1 MAAYSCNICHL
12 DEEGEQYAPFT
23 LPCTHQYHLVC
34 IGQWFRIRDHGGLAR
49 ICPVCRADVEGLVLP
64 HVVLPPFV
72 NPAVGQCLWCEEAID
87 QGHEAVTHCGHMY
100 HVGCLQNRVEHRMNR
115 FRFPLCPECDT
126 MLMFTPLWEHE
137 GANPAEDV
145 ADSWLLTFT
154 QGGNPNVIHFDDPH
168 INGHYDPRLRCTQC
182 RVLKYYN
189 EFPSPPCA
197 PVCVSCL
204 PPPMAPAPPSPPVDD
219 DDASTEAE
227 TVSTRIL
234 VL

>member
-1 MAAYSCNICHL
+1 MSSYLCNICHL
-12 DEEGEQYAPFT
+12 DDEGQQFS

-34 IGQWFRIRDHGGLAR
+34 IAQWFRNREHGGLPR
-49 ICPVCRADVEGLVLP
+49 ICPVCRVEHENLVLP
-64 HVVLPPFV
+64 HVDLPPSV
-72 NPAVGQCLWCEEAID
+72 NPIIGHCLWCQEDID
-87 QGHEAVTHCGHMY
+87 EGDEAVTPCGHLY
-100 HVGCLQNRVEHRMNR
+100 HVGCFRDRVERRMNR

-126 MLMFTPLWEHE
+126 MLVFTPLWEHQ

-154 QGGNPNVIHFDDPH
+154 QQGNPTVIHFDDPH
-168 INGHYDPRLRCTQC
+168 INGVYDPRLRCTQC
-182 RVLKYYN
+182 RVLKFYN
-189 EFPSPPCA
+189 DFPNPPCA
-197 PVCVSCL
+197 PICVSCL
-204 PPPMAPAPPSPPVDD
+204 APPLAPAPPSPPVDD